1 MAILVG
7 NAGVITI
14 EDDAGSEQTVA
25 EVRSYTI
32 ETTADTIETSKMGTG
47 QRTYVKGLS
56 TFSVSADV
64 YFDPTHLTTI
74 DINPTVG
81 SVGATNKIVGL
92 KVFPTGSGT
101 AWNGDIVIT
110 GYSVTAS
117 FDGLIEATI
126 SFQGTGAVAYS

>member
-14 EDDAGSEQTVA
+14 EDDAGSAQTVA

-32 ETTADTIETSKMGTG
+32 ETTADTIETSKMGSST
-47 QRTYVKGLS
+47 RSYVKGLS
-56 TFSVSADV
+56 TYSGSADV
-64 YFDPTHLTTI
+64 YFDATHLTTI

-81 SVGATNKIVGL
+81 SVGALNKIVGIKL
-92 KVFPTGSGT
+92 FPEGTGTSF
-101 AWNGDIVIT
+101 NGDVIIT